1 MRVALVA
8 PWLWEDA
15 QGPAVEY
22 LCTIR
27 LNSVLDYLLSRVS
40 TPARRRVYEEA
51 RKRAKRERGPP
62 STHIW
67 TFTTFTK
74 LFNKLPSF
82 YDAFVVSAAHKR
94 SGTQLLDPC

>member
-1 MRVALVA
+1 M
-8 PWLWEDA
+8 
-15 QGPAVEY
+15 EY

-82 YDAFVVSAAHKR
+82 YDAFVVSAAAHKR
-94 SGTQLLDPC
+94 SGTAARPC